1 MLGGVES
8 PIEHPVTMT
17 HAPVALD
24 ALEKVWITPNPRR
37 TSEGTEDVEGLIVG
51 PPQALEGM

>member
-1 MLGGVES
+1 VES